1 MDADFF
7 VTAKTVKTAN
17 SMFLDAVSTVSAVLS
32 LKAV

>member
-17 SMFLDAVSTVSAVLS
+17 SMFLDAASTVFAVLF
-32 LKAV
+32 LNVM